1 MTLKVSMDPS
11 TSSRAKSLCPVS
23 LTTPHGGLIMCPIWL
38 LCGGDAR
45 CYLQKPT
52 PCFTFLSSVQ
62 CIKLIFKYFTDI
74 VHFIM

>member
-38 LCGGDAR
+38 LCGGDACCTYR
-45 CYLQKPT
+45 NQLRALRFHHLYNAYAH
-52 PCFTFLSSVQ
+52 
-62 CIKLIFKYFTDI
+62 I
-74 VHFIM
+74 